1 MSTEKFLALLPEF
14 EEHGIDL
21 FQMSKRVPNTLRF
34 RTDIAM
40 NPILIQNGLFLTF
53 TLPHANEV
61 AQLSSP
67 SKSYLENLL
76 KVPAIRDLAP

>member
-1 MSTEKFLALLPEF
+1 MRL
-14 EEHGIDL
+14 
-21 FQMSKRVPNTLRF
+21 

-40 NPILIQNGLFLTF
+40 NPILIQNGLFLKF
-53 TLPHANEV
+53 TLTHANQV

-76 KVPAIRDLAP
+76 KVPVIRDLAH